1 MPAKITVSVYDYLV
15 NLLDN
20 AKFCNLHA
28 CWFSLSNCG
37 EDETLVCPRVQA
49 GIEINIRQKWLFKLG
64 MKKIFLI
71 YLSFLP
77 PGLKE
82 LKFYYSVVLPPVNFW
97 DTLIRNRFNLP

>member
-49 GIEINIRQKWLFKLG
+49 GIEFNIRQKRF
-64 MKKIFLI
+64 F
-71 YLSFLP
+71 
-77 PGLKE
+77 E
-82 LKFYYSVVLPPVNFW
+82 
-97 DTLIRNRFNLP
+97 IRHEKNIFNLSKFFSTWA